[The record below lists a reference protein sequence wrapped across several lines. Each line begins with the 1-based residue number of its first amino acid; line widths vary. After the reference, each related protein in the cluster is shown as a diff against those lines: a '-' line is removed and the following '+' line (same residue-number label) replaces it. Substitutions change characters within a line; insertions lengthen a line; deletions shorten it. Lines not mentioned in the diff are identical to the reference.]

1 MASLLYRALELDP
14 ASGRLPPPAPV
25 EAGALTLDQ
34 SSVTLA
40 SGGSVTLKAA
50 LLPAVEGAVITWT
63 SSDPGAAPVSA
74 SGMVTNLYSGASSR
88 TVTITAQWNSLS
100 AKCVVT
106 CKPAEHVGVV
116 VNVQTGLN
124 VRSGPGPTYSKVGA
138 LRSGDQV
145 VVLSQEPGW
154 YQILFL
160 NPDQQA
166 AIGYVS
172 ADYMTLI
179 R

>member
-1 MASLLYRALELDP
+1 M
-14 ASGRLPPPAPV
+14 G
-25 EAGALTLDQ
+25 T
-34 SSVTLA
+34 
-40 SGGSVTLKAA
+40 
-50 LLPAVEGAVITWT
+50 
-63 SSDPGAAPVSA
+63 
-74 SGMVTNLYSGASSR
+74 
-88 TVTITAQWNSLS
+88 
-100 AKCVVT
+100 
-106 CKPAEHVGVV
+106 V
-116 VNVQTGLN
+116 VNAENGLN
-124 VRSGPGPTYSKVGA
+124 VRSGPGTTYDRIGA
-138 LRSGDQV
+138 LRNNSQV